1 MISAGRRKDQCQED
15 NPDTNSETRRVTMT
29 KKNSIQIQNINNSQ
43 ETVKTVDVLYQKMG
57 DRWYAFS
64 LIDEEVFVG
73 SVSQDEINHAA
84 STDAEIEKILIEP
97 GNDLL
102 NEVA

>member
-1 MISAGRRKDQCQED
+1 
-15 NPDTNSETRRVTMT
+15 MT
-29 KKNSIQIQNINNSQ
+29 KKNTIQIQNINNSD
-43 ETVKTVDVLYQKMG
+43 ETVKTVEVLYQKMG

-64 LIDEEVFVG
+64 LVDEDVFVG
-73 SVSQDEINHAA
+73 SVSEAEINHAA
-84 STDAEIEKILIEP
+84 STEAEIEKILIEP